1 MTHLSSDQLQQGAVD
16 GQQVDVGADGRVI
29 EGAGLAVQLVEASLT
44 NRVGAAQADGLVAT
58 AVELI
63 VADGAGQELRPL
75 GRLHRHPTTTP
86 RREPPLSSEGTHD
99 NEDGQ
104 RLRLTGVDRICEGRK
119 QIPLYQHNSIFYK
132 DIEHKLN
139 HGHL

>member
-1 MTHLSSDQLQQGAVD
+1 MTQTHLSSDQLQQGAVD
-16 GQQVDVGADGRVI
+16 GQQVDVGADGRVV
-29 EGAGLAVQLVEASLT
+29 EGAGLAVQLVEARLT

-75 GRLHRHPTTTP
+75 GRLHRHPATTP
-86 RREPPLSSEGTHD
+86 RREPPLSSEGTHV

-104 RLRLTGVDRICEGRK
+104 RLRLTGVDRFCEGT
-119 QIPLYQHNSIFYK
+119 
-132 DIEHKLN
+132 
-139 HGHL
+139 